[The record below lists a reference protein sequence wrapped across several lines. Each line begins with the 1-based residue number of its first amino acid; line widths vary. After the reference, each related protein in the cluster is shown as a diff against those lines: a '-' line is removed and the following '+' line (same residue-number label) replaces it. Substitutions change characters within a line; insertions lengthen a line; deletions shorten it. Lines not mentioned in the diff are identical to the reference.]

1 MEKKTE
7 KKSLSVEELAKKI
20 VEVGSTEEGCRMS
33 ETELQNAIREKGF
46 SFAKDKWNKALEIAL
61 ESCCEECAGC
71 SADDDDEE
79 TDEDIIFNAIDD
91 AECEAEDFVAD
102 FFKDLKSASL
112 KDDKSVFSL
121 TLCPSARPE
130 VFRLLD
136 LACEAGLLEKVIG
149 FKLSEDALKYF
160 KEESEKEAKGKKEE
174 KK

>member
-1 MEKKTE
+1 MQSTMP
-7 KKSLSVEELAKKI
+7 SARPWTLSPI
-20 VEVGSTEEGCRMS
+20 
-33 ETELQNAIREKGF
+33 
-46 SFAKDKWNKALEIAL
+46 
-61 ESCCEECAGC
+61 
-71 SADDDDEE
+71 
-79 TDEDIIFNAIDD
+79 
-91 AECEAEDFVAD
+91 

-160 KEESEKEAKGKKEE
+160 KEESEKEAKGKKVE

>member
-46 SFAKDKWNKALEIAL
+46 SFAKDKWNKALDIAL

-71 SADDDDEE
+71 SAD
-79 TDEDIIFNAIDD
+79 
-91 AECEAEDFVAD
+91 ECEAEDFVAD

-112 KDDKSVFSL
+112 TDDKSVFSL